1 MTEKDIR
8 EMMVVH
14 GKSLFDRRY
23 TCGGSGN
30 LSARVADGVL
40 VTPTNSC
47 LGRLEKDR
55 ISKLDWDGKI
65 ISGDPPSKE
74 WGLHLAFYRT
84 RTEAGAVVH
93 LHSPYAVAVSCLNGL
108 NGDNVLP
115 PITPYFVMRIG
126 RLPLVPYYPPGD
138 PELAQA
144 AGRLAARGRA
154 VLLAHHGTVVAGK
167 DLDDAVYNAEELEET
182 ARLFLMLRNENY
194 AVLNHDAVEE
204 LRKRFSKHAHENHR

>member
-1 MTEKDIR
+1 MTENDIR
-8 EMMVVH
+8 GKMVVH
-14 GKSLFDRRY
+14 GTSLFERRY

-30 LSARVADGVL
+30 ISARVADGVL

-55 ISKLDWDGKI
+55 ISKLDWNGKI

-74 WGLHLAFYRT
+74 WGLHLAFFRARPET
-84 RTEAGAVVH
+84 GAVVH
-93 LHSPYAVAVSCLNGL
+93 LHSPHAVAVSCLNGL
-108 NGDNVLP
+108 NPDNVLP

-138 PELAQA
+138 SGLAEA
-144 AGRLAARGRA
+144 AGRLAARCRG
-154 VLLAHHGTVVAGK
+154 VLLAHHGTVVAGN

-182 ARLFLMLRNENY
+182 ARLFLMMRNENY
-194 AVLNHDAVEE
+194 AVLDHDAVEE
-204 LRKRFSKHAHENHR
+204 LRKRFG

>member
-1 MTEKDIR
+1 MTENDVR
-8 EMMVVH
+8 EQLVVH

-30 LSARVADGVL
+30 MSVRLPDGVL

-55 ISKLDWDGKI
+55 ISKLDGDGNR

-74 WGLHLAFYRT
+74 WGLHLAVYRT
-84 RTEAGAVVH
+84 RPNAGAVVH
-93 LHSPYAVAVSCLNGL
+93 LHSPHAVAVSCLNGL
-108 NGDNVLP
+108 NTDNVLP

-138 PELAQA
+138 PGLAEA
-144 AGRLAARGRA
+144 AGRLAARCRGI
-154 VLLAHHGTVVAGK
+154 LLAHHGTVAAGK

-182 ARLFLMLRNENY
+182 ARLFLVLRNENY

-204 LRKRFSKHAHENHR
+204 LRKRFG

>member
-1 MTEKDIR
+1 MTENDIR
-8 EMMVVH
+8 EKMIVH

-30 LSARVADGVL
+30 MSVRLPDGVL

-55 ISKLDWDGKI
+55 ISKVDGDGNL

-74 WGLHLAFYRT
+74 RGLHLAVYRA
-84 RTEAGAVVH
+84 RPNAGAVVH
-93 LHSPYAVAVSCLNGL
+93 LHSPHAVAVSCLNGL
-108 NGDNVLP
+108 NTDNVLP

-138 PELAQA
+138 PGLAEA
-144 AGRLAARGRA
+144 AGRLAARCRGI
-154 VLLAHHGTVVAGK
+154 LLAHHGAVAAGK
-167 DLDDAVYNAEELEET
+167 DLDDAVFNAEELEET
-182 ARLFLMLRNENY
+182 ARLFLVLRNENY

-204 LRKRFSKHAHENHR
+204 LRKRFG

>member
-1 MTEKDIR
+1 MTENDIR
-8 EMMVVH
+8 EKMIVH

-30 LSARVADGVL
+30 MSARLADGVL

-55 ISKLDWDGKI
+55 ISKLDGDGKL

-74 WGLHLAFYRT
+74 WVLHLAIYRA
-84 RTEAGAVVH
+84 RPDAGAVVH
-93 LHSPYAVAVSCLNGL
+93 LHSPHAVAVSCLNGL
-108 NGDNVLP
+108 NNDNVLP
-115 PITPYFVMRIG
+115 PLTPYFVMRIG

-138 PELAQA
+138 PGLAEA
-144 AGRLAARGRA
+144 AGRVAGRCRG
-154 VLLAHHGTVVAGK
+154 VLLAHHGTVVSGK

-182 ARLFLMLRNENY
+182 ARLFLVLRNENY

-204 LRKRFSKHAHENHR
+204 LRKRFG

>member
-1 MTEKDIR
+1 MTENDIR
-8 EMMVVH
+8 EKMIVH

-30 LSARVADGVL
+30 MSARLADGVL

-55 ISKLDWDGKI
+55 ISKLDGDGKL

-74 WGLHLAFYRT
+74 WVLHLAIYRA
-84 RTEAGAVVH
+84 RPDAGAVVH
-93 LHSPYAVAVSCLNGL
+93 LHSPHAVAVSCLNGL
-108 NGDNVLP
+108 NSDNVLP
-115 PITPYFVMRIG
+115 PLTPYFVMRIG

-138 PELAQA
+138 PGLAEA
-144 AGRLAARGRA
+144 AGRVAGRCRG
-154 VLLAHHGTVVAGK
+154 VLLAHHGTVVSGK
-167 DLDDAVYNAEELEET
+167 DLVGAVYNAEELEET
-182 ARLFLMLRNENY
+182 ARLFLVLRNENY

-204 LRKRFSKHAHENHR
+204 LRKRFG

>member
-1 MTEKDIR
+1 MTENDIR
-8 EMMVVH
+8 EKMIVH

-30 LSARVADGVL
+30 MSARLADGVL

-55 ISKLDWDGKI
+55 ISKLDGDGKL

-74 WGLHLAFYRT
+74 WVLHLAIYRA
-84 RTEAGAVVH
+84 RPDAGAVVH
-93 LHSPYAVAVSCLNGL
+93 LHSPHAVAVSCLNGL
-108 NGDNVLP
+108 NSDNVLP
-115 PITPYFVMRIG
+115 PLTPYFVMRIG

-138 PELAQA
+138 PGLAEA
-144 AGRLAARGRA
+144 AGRVAGRCRG
-154 VLLAHHGTVVAGK
+154 VLLAHHGTVVSGK

-182 ARLFLMLRNENY
+182 ARLFLVLRNENY

-204 LRKRFSKHAHENHR
+204 LRKRFG

>member
-1 MTEKDIR
+1 MTEKEIR
-8 EMMVVH
+8 EKMVVH

-30 LSARVADGVL
+30 MSARVVDGLL

-47 LGRLEKDR
+47 LGRLEPDR
-55 ISKLDWDGKI
+55 ISRLDRDGKHV
-65 ISGDPPSKE
+65 SGDTPSKE
-74 WGLHLAFYRT
+74 WLLHLAVYRA
-84 RTEAGAVVH
+84 RPDAGAVVH
-93 LHSPYAVAVSCLNGL
+93 LHSLHAVAVSCLNGL
-108 NGDNVLP
+108 NADNVLP

-138 PELAQA
+138 PGLAEA
-144 AGRLAARGRA
+144 TGRLAAKCRG

-182 ARLFLMLRNENY
+182 ARLFLMLRNEDY
-194 AVLNHDAVEE
+194 AMLNHDAVEE
-204 LRKRFSKHAHENHR
+204 LRKRFGGK

>member
-1 MTEKDIR
+1 MTENDVR
-8 EMMVVH
+8 EQLVVH

-30 LSARVADGVL
+30 MSVRLPDGVL

-55 ISKLDWDGKI
+55 ISKLDGDGKL

-74 WGLHLAFYRT
+74 WGLHLAVYRT
-84 RTEAGAVVH
+84 RPNAGAVVH
-93 LHSPYAVAVSCLNGL
+93 LHSPHAVAVSCLNGL
-108 NGDNVLP
+108 NTDNVLP

-138 PELAQA
+138 PGLAEA
-144 AGRLAARGRA
+144 AGRLAARCRGI
-154 VLLAHHGTVVAGK
+154 LLAHHGAVTAGK

-182 ARLFLMLRNENY
+182 ARLFLVLRNENY

-204 LRKRFSKHAHENHR
+204 LRKRFG

>member
-1 MTEKDIR
+1 MTENDVR
-8 EMMVVH
+8 EQLVVH

-30 LSARVADGVL
+30 MSVRLPDGVL

-55 ISKLDWDGKI
+55 ISKLDGDGKL

-74 WGLHLAFYRT
+74 LGLHLAVYRT
-84 RTEAGAVVH
+84 RPNAGAVVH
-93 LHSPYAVAVSCLNGL
+93 LHSPHAVALSCLNGL
-108 NGDNVLP
+108 NTDNVLP

-138 PELAQA
+138 PGLAEA
-144 AGRLAARGRA
+144 VGRLAARCRG
-154 VLLAHHGTVVAGK
+154 VLLAHHGTVAAGK

-182 ARLFLMLRNENY
+182 ARLFLVLRNENY

-204 LRKRFSKHAHENHR
+204 LRKRFG

>member
-1 MTEKDIR
+1 MTEDGLR
-8 EMMVVH
+8 EKMVLH

-30 LSARVADGVL
+30 MSARVPDGVL

-55 ISKLDWDGKI
+55 ISKLDGQGRH
-65 ISGDPPSKE
+65 ISGGPPSKE
-74 WGLHLAFYRT
+74 WVLHLAVYRA
-84 RTEAGAVVH
+84 RPAAAAVVH

-108 NGDNVLP
+108 NPENVLP

-126 RLPLVPYYPPGD
+126 RLPLVPYHPPGD
-138 PELAQA
+138 PGLAEA
-144 AGRLAARGRA
+144 AGRLAARCRGI
-154 VLLAHHGTVVAGK
+154 LLAHHGTVAAGK

-204 LRKRFSKHAHENHR
+204 LRKRFG

>member
-1 MTEKDIR
+1 MMENDIR
-8 EMMVVH
+8 EKMIVH

-30 LSARVADGVL
+30 MSARLADGVL

-55 ISKLDWDGKI
+55 ISKLDGDGKL

-74 WGLHLAFYRT
+74 WVLHLAIYRA
-84 RTEAGAVVH
+84 RPDAGAVVH
-93 LHSPYAVAVSCLNGL
+93 LHSPHAVAVSCLNGL
-108 NGDNVLP
+108 NSDNVLP
-115 PITPYFVMRIG
+115 PLTPYFVMRIG

-138 PELAQA
+138 PGLAEA
-144 AGRLAARGRA
+144 AGRVAGRCRG
-154 VLLAHHGTVVAGK
+154 VLLAHHGTVVSGK

-182 ARLFLMLRNENY
+182 ARLFLVLRNENY

-204 LRKRFSKHAHENHR
+204 LRKRFG

>member
-1 MTEKDIR
+1 MSEDDIR
-8 EMMVVH
+8 EKMVLH
-14 GKSLFDRRY
+14 GKSLFERRF

-47 LGRLEKDR
+47 LGRLEAER

-74 WGLHLAFYRT
+74 WALHLAVYRA
-84 RTEAGAVVH
+84 RPDAGAVVH
-93 LHSPYAVAVSCLNGL
+93 LHSPHAVAVSCLNDL
-108 NGDNVLP
+108 NADNVLP

-126 RLPLVPYYPPGD
+126 RLPLVPDYPPGD
-138 PELAQA
+138 PDLAKA
-144 AGRLAARGRA
+144 AGRLAARCRG

-182 ARLFLMLRNENY
+182 ARLFLMLRSENY
-194 AVLNHDAVEE
+194 AVLTHDAMEA
-204 LRKRFSKHAHENHR
+204 LRKKCAEK

>member
-1 MTEKDIR
+1 MTENDIR
-8 EMMVVH
+8 EKMIVH

-30 LSARVADGVL
+30 MSARLADGVL

-55 ISKLDWDGKI
+55 ISKLDGNGKL

-74 WGLHLAFYRT
+74 WVLHLAIYRA
-84 RTEAGAVVH
+84 RPDAGAVVH
-93 LHSPYAVAVSCLNGL
+93 LHSPHAVAVSCLNGL
-108 NGDNVLP
+108 NSDNVLP
-115 PITPYFVMRIG
+115 PLTPYFVMRIG

-138 PELAQA
+138 PGLAEA
-144 AGRLAARGRA
+144 AGRVAGRCRG
-154 VLLAHHGTVVAGK
+154 VLLAHHGTVVSGK

-182 ARLFLMLRNENY
+182 ARLFLVLRNENY

-204 LRKRFSKHAHENHR
+204 LRKRFG

>member
-1 MTEKDIR
+1 MTEYDIR
-8 EMMVVH
+8 EKMIVH

-30 LSARVADGVL
+30 MSVRLPDGVL

-55 ISKLDWDGKI
+55 ISKLDGDGNR

-74 WGLHLAFYRT
+74 WGLHLAVYRA
-84 RTEAGAVVH
+84 RPNAGAVVH
-93 LHSPYAVAVSCLNGL
+93 LHSPHAVAVSCLNGL
-108 NGDNVLP
+108 NTDNVLP

-138 PELAQA
+138 PGLAEA
-144 AGRLAARGRA
+144 AGRLAARCRGI
-154 VLLAHHGTVVAGK
+154 LLAHHGAVTAGK

-182 ARLFLMLRNENY
+182 ARLFLVLRNENY

-204 LRKRFSKHAHENHR
+204 LRKRFG

>member
-1 MTEKDIR
+1 MTEYDIR
-8 EMMVVH
+8 EKMIVH

-30 LSARVADGVL
+30 MSVRLPDGVL
-40 VTPTNSC
+40 VTPTNSY

-55 ISKLDWDGKI
+55 ISKLDGDGKL

-74 WGLHLAFYRT
+74 WGLHLAVYRT
-84 RTEAGAVVH
+84 RPNAGAVVH
-93 LHSPYAVAVSCLNGL
+93 LHSPHAVAVSCLNGL
-108 NGDNVLP
+108 NTDNVLP

-138 PELAQA
+138 PGLAEA
-144 AGRLAARGRA
+144 AGRLAARCRGI
-154 VLLAHHGTVVAGK
+154 LLAHHGAVTAGK

-182 ARLFLMLRNENY
+182 ARLFLVLRNENY

-204 LRKRFSKHAHENHR
+204 LRKRFG

>member
-1 MTEKDIR
+1 MTETEIR
-8 EMMVVH
+8 EKMVVH

-30 LSARVADGVL
+30 MSARVADGLL

-47 LGRLEKDR
+47 LGRLDSDR
-55 ISKLDWDGKI
+55 IAKLDPAGKHV
-65 ISGDPPSKE
+65 SGEVPSKE
-74 WGLHLAFYRT
+74 WALHLAVYRA
-84 RTEAGAVVH
+84 RPEAGAVVH

-138 PELAQA
+138 PSLAAA
-144 AGRLAARGRA
+144 AGRLAGKCRG

-194 AVLNHDAVEE
+194 AVLTHDAVED
-204 LRKRFSKHAHENHR
+204 LRRRFGEK

>member
-1 MTEKDIR
+1 MTENDIR
-8 EMMVVH
+8 EKMIVH

-30 LSARVADGVL
+30 MSARLADGVL

-55 ISKLDWDGKI
+55 ISKLDGDGKL

-74 WGLHLAFYRT
+74 WVLHLAIYRA
-84 RTEAGAVVH
+84 RPDAGAVVH
-93 LHSPYAVAVSCLNGL
+93 LHSPHAVAVSCLNGL
-108 NGDNVLP
+108 NSDNVLP
-115 PITPYFVMRIG
+115 PLTPYFVMRIG

-138 PELAQA
+138 PGLAEA
-144 AGRLAARGRA
+144 AGRVAARCRG
-154 VLLAHHGTVVAGK
+154 VLLAHHGTVVSGK
-167 DLDDAVYNAEELEET
+167 DLDDAVYNAEELEEA
-182 ARLFLMLRNENY
+182 ARLFLVLRNENY

-204 LRKRFSKHAHENHR
+204 LRKRFGG

>member
-1 MTEKDIR
+1 MTENDIR
-8 EMMVVH
+8 EKMIVH

-30 LSARVADGVL
+30 MSARLADGVL

-55 ISKLDWDGKI
+55 ISKLDGDGKL

-74 WGLHLAFYRT
+74 WFLHLAIYRA
-84 RTEAGAVVH
+84 RPDAGAVVH
-93 LHSPYAVAVSCLNGL
+93 LHSPHAVAVSCLNGL
-108 NGDNVLP
+108 NSDNVLP
-115 PITPYFVMRIG
+115 PLTPYFVMRIG

-138 PELAQA
+138 PGLAEA
-144 AGRLAARGRA
+144 AGRVAGRCRG
-154 VLLAHHGTVVAGK
+154 VLLAHHGTVVSGK

-182 ARLFLMLRNENY
+182 ARLFLVLRNENY

-204 LRKRFSKHAHENHR
+204 LRKRFG

>member
-1 MTEKDIR
+1 MTENDVR
-8 EMMVVH
+8 EKMVMH

-30 LSARVADGVL
+30 MSARLPDGVL

-47 LGRLEKDR
+47 LGRLEGDR
-55 ISKLDWDGKI
+55 ISKLDGEGKLV
-65 ISGDPPSKE
+65 SGDPPSKE
-74 WGLHLAFYRT
+74 WILHLAVYRA
-84 RTEAGAVVH
+84 RPDAGAVVH

-108 NGDNVLP
+108 NPDNVLP
-115 PITPYFVMRIG
+115 PVTPYFVMRIG
-126 RLPLVPYYPPGD
+126 RLPLVPYHPPGD
-138 PELAQA
+138 PGLAEA
-144 AGRLAARGRA
+144 AGRLSARSRGI
-154 VLLAHHGTVVAGK
+154 LLAHHGTVAAGK

-204 LRKRFSKHAHENHR
+204 LRKRFG

>member
-1 MTEKDIR
+1 MTEAEIR
-8 EMMVVH
+8 EKMVVH

-30 LSARVADGVL
+30 MSARIADGLL
-40 VTPTNSC
+40 VTPTNRC
-47 LGRLEKDR
+47 LGRLDPER
-55 ISKLDWDGKI
+55 IAKLDSAGKH
-65 ISGDPPSKE
+65 ISGEAPSKE
-74 WGLHLAFYRT
+74 WALHLAVYRA
-84 RTEAGAVVH
+84 RPDAGAVVH

-108 NGDNVLP
+108 NADNVLP

-138 PELAQA
+138 PGLAEA
-144 AGRLAARGRA
+144 AGRLTAKCRGI
-154 VLLAHHGTVVAGK
+154 LLAHHGTVVAGK

-194 AVLNHDAVEE
+194 AVLTHDAVEE
-204 LRKRFSKHAHENHR
+204 LRNRFG

>member
-1 MTEKDIR
+1 MTEKAIR
-8 EMMVVH
+8 EKMVVH

-30 LSARVADGVL
+30 MSARVADGLL
-40 VTPTNSC
+40 VTPTNTC
-47 LGRLEKDR
+47 LGRLEPDR
-55 ISKLDWDGKI
+55 ISKLDRGGEHVG
-65 ISGDPPSKE
+65 GDTPSKE
-74 WGLHLAFYRT
+74 WLLHLAVYRA
-84 RTEAGAVVH
+84 RPDAGAVVH
-93 LHSPYAVAVSCLNGL
+93 LHSLHAVAVSCLNGL
-108 NGDNVLP
+108 NADNVLP

-138 PELAQA
+138 PGLAEA
-144 AGRLAARGRA
+144 AGRLAAKCRG

-194 AVLNHDAVEE
+194 AMLNHDAVEE
-204 LRKRFSKHAHENHR
+204 LRKRFG